1 MNIISIPEAYCTWF
15 RDSVGNDFTRRG
27 VICAVGNPILFYIS
41 RCFQQFD
48 RLGRHPRKTSN
59 FIGIRRFYAGQMG
72 NDFDV
77 STLNKKSMMT
87 RYGRKLPFLSDA
99 GALTISL
106 PVSLNQ
112 ISTLLGFLM
121 GMG

>member
-1 MNIISIPEAYCTWF
+1 MTAGL
-15 RDSVGNDFTRRG
+15 VGNDYPTTGLLGQEVTPF
-27 VICAVGNPILFYIS
+27 LFYIS